1 MFTFLTFFKAIAQSG
16 WGMFLN
22 FLDYKLKHKGGVLV
36 EIDRFFPS
44 SKLCSN
50 CGHKY
55 EELQLHE
62 REWTCKACNTR
73 LLRDKNAAKNIRLE
87 GMKIIG
93 LGHSPHR
100 DGVRL
105 QACPE
110 ATVCEVSTT
119 SVA

>member
-62 REWTCKACNTR
+62 REWTCKACKTR

-93 LGHSPHR
+93 LPHR